1 MPEHDKYFSSD
12 QDPYLDQETN
22 TLKNIPN
29 LDTPEKLEA
38 FETSVFQAVFAD
50 ASKYIASK
58 KTINLSNW
66 KELHKAC
73 FSDVYVWAGELRTVR
88 IAKENTVFAYP
99 ETIESEA
106 HKLFTQMEEDFQQGN
121 LTLDKA
127 AEYFTEINVLHP
139 FREGNGRTQRIL
151 FTEIL
156 NRIGYTIDYTLTNQN
171 EIIKAMIHGYNG
183 DYAPIKKL
191 FHKITQS
198 VK

>member
-38 FETSVFQAVFAD
+38 FETGVFQAIFAD
-50 ASKYIASK
+50 ATSYIASQ
-58 KTINLSNW
+58 KTISLSNW
-66 KELHKAC
+66 KELHRIC
-73 FSDVYVWAGELRTVR
+73 FSAVYTWAGELRTVR

-106 HKLFTQMEEDFQQGN
+106 QKLFSQMEEDFQKGH

-156 NRIGYTIDYTLTNQN
+156 KRIDYTIDYTLTNQDDV
-171 EIIKAMIHGYNG
+171 IIAMIHGYNG
-183 DYAPIKKL
+183 NYDPIKKL
-191 FHKITQS
+191 FQKITQS
-198 VK
+198 VE